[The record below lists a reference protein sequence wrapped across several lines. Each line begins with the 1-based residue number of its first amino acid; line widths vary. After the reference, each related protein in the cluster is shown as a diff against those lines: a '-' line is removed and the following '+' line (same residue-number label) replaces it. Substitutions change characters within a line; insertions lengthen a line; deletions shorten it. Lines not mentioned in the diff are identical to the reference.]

1 MKIPNEAPRDE
12 AWLWRAALWL
22 AAGLTLAR
30 IAAIFLSP
38 LELYPDEAQ
47 YWLWSRVL
55 HWGYAS
61 QAAADRRLHPADH
74 PGFRRGGVGAAV
86 GPAGARG
93 GDAGALSRGGGGL
106 YGGPTALLGSALYGL
121 MPAVQISS
129 IFIATDA
136 PLMLFLC
143 LSLWAYVAMGQA
155 ATPGGGAGRRR
166 GWAQRSAWRSWP
178 STRPSIS

>member
-55 HWGYAS
+55 QWGYAS
-61 QAAADRRLHPADH
+61 KPPLIAAFIRLTTVASDGEAWVRLSAPLSH
-74 PGFRRGGVGAAV
+74 GAAMLALYR
-86 GPAGARG
+86 AGR
-93 GDAGALSRGGGGL
+93 RL
-106 YGGPTALLGSALYGL
+106 YGGPTALLGSAL
-121 MPAVQISS
+121 
-129 IFIATDA
+129 
-136 PLMLFLC
+136 
-143 LSLWAYVAMGQA
+143 
-155 ATPGGGAGRRR
+155 
-166 GWAQRSAWRSWP
+166 
-178 STRPSIS
+178 